1 MPPILPS
8 LVTAL
13 AVLLYV
19 VLSVNVSRARGR
31 YSVPAPAMAGDSAF
45 DRVFRVHQNTLEQ
58 LVIFVPSIWL
68 FACYFNA
75 SVAAALGVLF
85 IIGRF
90 VYFRDY
96 VREPHDRGRGF
107 ALSAVPNLAL
117 LIGAISG
124 AIRAAIAHL

>member
-1 MPPILPS
+1 MPFVH
-8 LVTAL
+8 LVIAL
-13 AVLLYV
+13 ALVEFLLFCWAV
-19 VLSVNVSRARGR
+19 ARARVR
-31 YSVPAPAMAGDSAF
+31 YNIPAPATTGNEIF
-45 DRVFRVHQNTLEQ
+45 ERYFRVQMNTLEQ

-96 VREPHDRGRGF
+96 VREPHGCGRGF
-107 ALSAVPNLAL
+107 ALSAVPNLA
-117 LIGAISG
+117 
-124 AIRAAIAHL
+124 

>member
-1 MPPILPS
+1 MPLVHLVIGLS
-8 LVTAL
+8 LVQFFLFGVA
-13 AVLLYV
+13 
-19 VLSVNVSRARGR
+19 VSRARGR
-31 YSVPAPAMAGDSAF
+31 YKVPAPATTGNEIF
-45 DRVFRVHQNTLEQ
+45 ERYFRVQMNTLEQ

-85 IIGRF
+85 IIGRL

-96 VREPHDRGRGF
+96 VREPQSRGRGF